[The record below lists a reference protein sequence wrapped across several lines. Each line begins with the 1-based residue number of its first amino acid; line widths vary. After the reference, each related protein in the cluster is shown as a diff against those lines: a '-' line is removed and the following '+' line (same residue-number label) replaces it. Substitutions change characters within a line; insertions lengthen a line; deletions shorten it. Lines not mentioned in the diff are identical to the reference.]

1 MVLQN
6 PLFFRDQIQQN
17 TKQKDGLTHIKKGNQ
32 QNIDLAAIKMVDFTR
47 GDSSTFDT
55 LLLYRVKHSKVGL
68 FHWIAHFLLKKDHAY
83 SGSSAKCCK
92 DSLIFS

>member
-32 QNIDLAAIKMVDFTR
+32 QNIDLAAIKNGR
-47 GDSSTFDT
+47 
-55 LLLYRVKHSKVGL
+55 
-68 FHWIAHFLLKKDHAY
+68 FHK
-83 SGSSAKCCK
+83 G
-92 DSLIFS
+92 